1 VRIQDPLA
9 ARDTWVNTT
18 YARFD
23 YHGVANLNFTN
34 KVKYETFRQN
44 DDVSGLRET
53 ASFFGLINKADYT
66 LGVGPIDIQ
75 PRWKSEFVRQRPV
88 EARDPARRELTET
101 LFLITRFPIL
111 RHTLIELGLE
121 LSQFE
126 QFRDEKGVP
135 VNRVLAPDSNSRVVA
150 IQLSNSSPY
159 LGYDLNLRTGL
170 RLQKLTFETLPS
182 ETTSTLFVTVYA
194 GLGN

>member
-1 VRIQDPLA
+1 M
-9 ARDTWVNTT
+9 
-18 YARFD
+18 
-23 YHGVANLNFTN
+23 
-34 KVKYETFRQN
+34 
-44 DDVSGLRET
+44 
-53 ASFFGLINKADYT
+53 
-66 LGVGPIDIQ
+66 
-75 PRWKSEFVRQRPV
+75 
-88 EARDPARRELTET
+88 TET

-121 LSQFE
+121 LSRFE
-126 QFRDEKGVP
+126 QFRDEKGIP

>member
-1 VRIQDPLA
+1 MRPSVRM
-9 ARDTWVNTT
+9 T
-18 YARFD
+18 
-23 YHGVANLNFTN
+23 
-34 KVKYETFRQN
+34 
-44 DDVSGLRET
+44 
-53 ASFFGLINKADYT
+53 
-66 LGVGPIDIQ
+66 VGPIDIQ